1 MKTGDFCCWP
11 DSAVRL
17 AQEYDRFLG
26 YSGHTATAAAWPSLT
41 QCGNHAHW
49 WSAVTLQICGS
60 AKTYIS

>member
-41 QCGNHAHW
+41 HLRHRPT
-49 WSAVTLQICGS
+49 SDVAVEAGLS
-60 AKTYIS
+60 VSLR